1 MFVNTG
7 VLSYND
13 VRKFGMEVIMDEQKI
28 FIDTIESLKVLA
40 AANNNSLSKKDIEDA
55 FDMPLNDEQKQMIFA
70 YLAAGNI
77 KVEDFSGD
85 TGMFEKKESVEIEAG
100 DGEEQH
106 FLDMYRDELKE
117 LKTYS
122 SAEILGLYRDFT
134 AGKDTKEELIKAH
147 LVPVTEWVKPL
158 RDKGTSMSDLIGEAN
173 LCLITAVDDL
183 KHEEFSSGEAV
194 SEFLKDEVIEYVTIM
209 VNSEDESLMV
219 ENVALDRVNEL
230 NETVNK
236 LYSKYLRPV
245 TIKEI
250 AKEMNINEEEAENI
264 IRICGNKIK
273 NIDYLN

>member
-1 MFVNTG
+1 
-7 VLSYND
+7 
-13 VRKFGMEVIMDEQKI
+13 MDEQKI

-85 TGMFEKKESVEIEAG
+85 TSMFEKKESVEIEAG

-106 FLDMYRDELKE
+106 FLDMYKDELKE

-122 SAEILGLYRDFT
+122 SAEILGLYRDFA

-147 LVPVTEWVKPL
+147 LVAVTEWVKPL

-194 SEFLKDEVIEYVTIM
+194 SEFLEDEVIEYVTIM

-219 ENVALDRVNEL
+219 ENVVLDRVNEL